1 MFDIS
6 KMAYDLYKQDWLD
19 THTTPEMRL
28 QNIREY
34 YDFVQECLSEH
45 DLPGSYEDWLFENG
59 IPRGGFYVCYEE
71 FCDAEY
77 RDPEY
82 VRFLLNN
89 DDALMKL
96 YYQDIGKGGK
106 PLDAQITSASTRT
119 GTASNHHEAAKATDR
134 GGERS

>member
-1 MFDIS
+1 MLDIS

-28 QNIREY
+28 QTIR
-34 YDFVQECLSEH
+34 DFYSYIQECISSYE
-45 DLPGSYEDWLFENG
+45 LPDSYEDWLFENG

-96 YYQDIGKGGK
+96 YYQDIGKTPPAK
-106 PLDAQITSASTRT
+106 PLNAVLTDAQSRAGNQEGRQ
-119 GTASNHHEAAKATDR
+119 
-134 GGERS
+134 GETKNMER